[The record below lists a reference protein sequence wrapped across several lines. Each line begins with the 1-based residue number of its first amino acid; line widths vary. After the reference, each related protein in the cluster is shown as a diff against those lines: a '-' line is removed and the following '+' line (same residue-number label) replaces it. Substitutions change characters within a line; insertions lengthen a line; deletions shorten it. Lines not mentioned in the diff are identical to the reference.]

1 MIFNNKFEHK
11 ILNVHKDNDCN
22 MLAIEVKFLL
32 VNIYGLIKT
41 AQIFFISDV
50 VAYLIATLLSGDFNF
65 VQNKN
70 LDYYNY
76 IK

>member
-1 MIFNNKFEHK
+1 
-11 ILNVHKDNDCN
+11 
-22 MLAIEVKFLL
+22 MLAIEVKFFKYTFLL

>member
-1 MIFNNKFEHK
+1 
-11 ILNVHKDNDCN
+11 
-22 MLAIEVKFLL
+22 MLAIEVKFFKYTFLL

-65 VQNKN
+65 VHNKN